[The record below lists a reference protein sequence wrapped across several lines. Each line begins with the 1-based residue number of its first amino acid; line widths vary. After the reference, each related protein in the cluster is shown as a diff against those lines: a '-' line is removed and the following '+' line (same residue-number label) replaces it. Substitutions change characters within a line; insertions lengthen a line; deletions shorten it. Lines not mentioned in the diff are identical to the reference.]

1 MLIKT
6 EAKREGGS
14 LHEVGGTEYLFKPIA
29 KGADHVCEVENPGH
43 IQRFLGIP
51 GFTIYDP
58 NAKPA
63 PVEPVA
69 PVAPAATTEPVE
81 PSYAGVE
88 PAAPVEPAPV
98 DVEPRPV
105 PLEDLTRDELAE
117 IYQDV
122 IGTPAHHRATKATL
136 IERIREAAAEKAEA

>member
-29 KGADHVCEVENPGH
+29 KGGDHVCDVENPGH

-51 GFTIYDP
+51 GFAIYDP

-63 PVEPVA
+63 PVEA
-69 PVAPAATTEPVE
+69 APA
-81 PSYAGVE
+81 
-88 PAAPVEPAPV
+88 
-98 DVEPRPV
+98 DVEPQPV

-136 IERIREAAAEKAEA
+136 IERIREAAAEKAAE

>member
-14 LHEVGGTEYLFKPIA
+14 LHEVGDTEYLFKPIA
-29 KGADHVCEVENPGH
+29 KGGDHVCEVENPGH

-51 GFTIYDP
+51 GFAIYDP

-63 PVEPVA
+63 PVEAAPVEPVA
-69 PVAPAATTEPVE
+69 PVAPA
-81 PSYAGVE
+81 
-88 PAAPVEPAPV
+88 PV
-98 DVEPRPV
+98 DVDPQPV

-136 IERIREAAAEKAEA
+136 IERIREAPAEKAEA